1 MQVID
6 HARQAQEE
14 WRPGVTTRMRVSA
27 ASGAGQLC
35 VFEQWCA
42 PGKGAP
48 THLHAVEEVITVLE
62 GQAEF
67 WVAEEEGTLTGGQSM
82 VVPAGAK
89 QLCVFEQWCAPGKGA
104 PTHLHAVEEVITV
117 LEGQAEFWIADQE
130 QTLTAGQSMIV
141 PAGVKHGFRNTGAG
155 TLHVLATLAAP
166 IFEAAFEDA
175 REVSRRWLPEQR
187 AIPR

>member
-27 ASGAGQLC
+27 VS
-35 VFEQWCA
+35 
-42 PGKGAP
+42 
-48 THLHAVEEVITVLE
+48 
-62 GQAEF
+62 
-67 WVAEEEGTLTGGQSM
+67 
-82 VVPAGAK
+82 GAK

-117 LEGQAEFWIADQE
+117 LEGQAEFWIADRE
-130 QTLTAGQSMIV
+130 ETMTSGQSMIV
-141 PAGVKHGFRNTGAG
+141 PAGVKHGFRNAGAG

-166 IFEAAFEDA
+166 IFEAAFDDA
-175 REVSRRWLPEQR
+175 REVSRRWLPEQP
-187 AIPR
+187 AIPH

>member
-1 MQVID
+1 MQVLD

-27 ASGAGQLC
+27 VS
-35 VFEQWCA
+35 
-42 PGKGAP
+42 
-48 THLHAVEEVITVLE
+48 
-62 GQAEF
+62 
-67 WVAEEEGTLTGGQSM
+67 
-82 VVPAGAK
+82 GAK

-104 PTHLHAVEEVITV
+104 PTHLHAVEEVLTV
-117 LEGQAEFWIADQE
+117 LEGRAEFWIAEQE
-130 QTLTAGQSMIV
+130 GTLTSGQSLIV
-141 PAGVKHGFRNTGAG
+141 PAGVKHGFRNAGPG

-166 IFEAAFEDA
+166 IFEAAFDDA

>member
-27 ASGAGQLC
+27 VS
-35 VFEQWCA
+35 
-42 PGKGAP
+42 
-48 THLHAVEEVITVLE
+48 
-62 GQAEF
+62 
-67 WVAEEEGTLTGGQSM
+67 
-82 VVPAGAK
+82 GAK